1 MDGGIAS
8 LVPRQKYG
16 FGSFVKSV
24 TRSVKKAV
32 KSPIGQIAL
41 SLAIPQLSFMQGI
54 GAGLSPFAA
63 GALRSGLT
71 SALIGGVS
79 GRGLD
84 PRSILTS
91 AALGGGLS
99 SFQHAQKLK
108 ALENQG
114 TYFSETGEA
123 LDQLGTSGRAV
134 TDSPVVTAGDTTAG
148 VPSSTRYDGFNM
160 RVGQPTTPAPSLE
173 FAPDV
178 DMGYEAGL
186 DLGKGVTPL
195 APPGYP
201 TIDSIQTVNQTPS
214 ITEVLKTKGPIE
226 ALKTAGS
233 DIIGLPEIK
242 QITEAEGISGKA
254 SAILNYAKKNP
265 TAVIGSAS
273 TMAYLTT
280 PEPLPGETEF
290 DFENRKKEVNSFL
303 IQYGKN
309 LDSNITDFN
318 TAAEYYNQF
327 RKNLGYANGGRIAAE
342 MGGIMNIPM
351 GEPRENQQGIKELD
365 YRQEGGFVPVGIK
378 EKADDVP
385 AMLSKNEFVMTADAV
400 RGMGNGSIENGAQK
414 MYNLM
419 KSMENRIV

>member
-1 MDGGIAS
+1 MRRQLYMDGGIAS

-24 TRSVKKAV
+24 ARSVKKAV

-134 TDSPVVTAGDTTAG
+134 TDSPVVFDDKAAVAASGSAGG
-148 VPSSTRYDGFNM
+148 VGGGGFDYDMQLEQVVKDGIKLP
-160 RVGQPTTPAPSLE
+160 VDQTGAPIIS
-173 FAPDV
+173 
-178 DMGYEAGL
+178 
-186 DLGKGVTPL
+186 
-195 APPGYP
+195 
-201 TIDSIQTVNQTPS
+201 SIQTVNQTPS

-242 QITEAEGISGKA
+242 QIIEAEGISGKA